1 MPIWYHS
8 ALLKSSIRGEAVVRT
23 VVVATVMAMLAA
35 ITLVPAQES
44 GSGSEETIL
53 IDLLALDDDGRTLTE
68 LSPDQLQLTID
79 LEIQNIDSLEL
90 GCPDGALDEIAEI
103 EGEWTRA
110 AAPDLPRKIVF
121 LFDYIHLSQRDRNRV
136 LNYAQKMVE
145 KGKTPQEEILVA
157 AISHSLR
164 IEQRFTADAA
174 KAVEAMERMQFDNSL
189 FAVDHRATGGQV
201 FFDALSTL
209 MDVLAQYEGT
219 KAVVLFSAAQS
230 RGDVFRIWFDDVAQ
244 RAAPARVAI
253 YPAYTSWLERPVPAS
268 SGLYRLE
275 RKEGAQGVRILSKLA
290 MDTGGRIPPRG
301 AKDLSLSYARAQ
313 RDLSCRFT
321 LGYRTTAENAA
332 RPHTI
337 LIRPLIPKVDVH
349 FPREHRVWSEK
360 DLAASRMRAAY
371 AYPARF
377 EHPLVRTTVMPFRP
391 TDRKAWDVFVAN
403 HLPMPVGPDGA
414 ELEIGATVTR
424 IGDAKPEEFRRKF
437 EVPTDPSGVQPV
449 TVYADAKLKSGWHT
463 LTVVLTSPDVEGA
476 IVSTESKFEVPE
488 APKRETF
495 VLGPLIARV
504 VKQGV
509 LIRADDEPTA
519 DTAVDRILKD
529 GESFEP
535 LAVYD
540 VSADERLILG
550 WSICSSE
557 KRVPTASIERKFVAE
572 DGTLSLALDDVDLAT
587 EGSGSVRCHVL
598 LDPIDAGALEPGDH
612 EVKISV
618 VATGSGKV
626 LATASAPLQIH

>member
-1 MPIWYHS
+1 VG
-8 ALLKSSIRGEAVVRT
+8 L
-23 VVVATVMAMLAA
+23 LAA
-35 ITLVPAQES
+35 ITPVPAEET
-44 GSGSEETIL
+44 GSGPEETIL
-53 IDLLALDDDGRTLTE
+53 IDLLALDNAGRTLTE
-68 LSPDQLQLTID
+68 LGVDQLQLTID
-79 LEIQNIDSLEL
+79 EDIQNIESLEL
-90 GCPDGALDEIAEI
+90 SCPEGALDEIQEI
-103 EGEWTRA
+103 EGDGTRSPA
-110 AAPDLPRKIVF
+110 NDLPRKIVF

-136 LNYAQKMVE
+136 LNYAQQMVE
-145 KGKTPQEEILVA
+145 KGKTSQEEILVA
-157 AISHSLR
+157 AISHRLR
-164 IEQRFTADAA
+164 IEQRFTTEAA
-174 KAVEAMERMQFDNSL
+174 KAVEAMERMQFDSSL

-209 MDVLAQYEGT
+209 MDVLAQYEGP

-230 RGDVFRIWFDDVAQ
+230 RGDVFRVWFDDVAQ

-253 YPAYTSWLERPVPAS
+253 FPAYTSWMERPVKES
-268 SGLYRLE
+268 YGLYRLE

-321 LGYRTTAENAA
+321 LGYRTDAANAA
-332 RPHTI
+332 KPHTI

-349 FPREHRVWSEK
+349 FQREHRLWSEE
-360 DLAASRMRAAY
+360 DLERSRMRAAY

-377 EHPLVRTTVMPFRP
+377 EHPLVRTTVLPFRP
-391 TDRKAWDVFVAN
+391 TDRRAWDVFVAN

-414 ELEIGATVTR
+414 TLEIGATMTR
-424 IGDAKPEEFRRKF
+424 IGDTTTEEYRRKF
-437 EVPTDPSGVQPV
+437 DVPTDPSGVQPV
-449 TVYADAKLKSGWHT
+449 TVFADSRLKSGEHT
-463 LTVVLTSPDVEGA
+463 LTIVLTSPDVEGT
-476 IVSTESKFEVPE
+476 IVSTESKFAVPE

-495 VLGPLIARV
+495 VLGPLVARV

-509 LIRADDEPTA
+509 LIRADDEETA
-519 DTAVDRILKD
+519 DTAVDRILKE

-535 LAVYD
+535 LVVHDAG
-540 VSADERLILG
+540 ADERLIVG
-550 WSICSSE
+550 WSVCSSE
-557 KRVPTASIERKFVAE
+557 KRVPTATIERKVVAE

-587 EGSGSVRCHVL
+587 EGLGYVRCHVL
-598 LDPIDAGALEPGDH
+598 LDTIDAGTLKPGDH

-618 VATGSGKV
+618 VAAGSGKV